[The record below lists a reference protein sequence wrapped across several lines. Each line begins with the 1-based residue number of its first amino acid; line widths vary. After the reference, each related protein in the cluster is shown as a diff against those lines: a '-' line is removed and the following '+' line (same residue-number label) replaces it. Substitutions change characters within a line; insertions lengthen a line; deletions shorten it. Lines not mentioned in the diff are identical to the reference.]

1 MGKTKN
7 ILFIMYDQLR
17 ADYLGCAGHP
27 TLKTPHIDAIAAR
40 GVRFNRAYCQA
51 PVCGPSRV
59 SFYTGRYMS
68 SHGAG
73 YNNVPFSLDQWSLG
87 DYLREVGMRSV
98 LVGKTHMAPDQAGM
112 ARLQINAA
120 SDLGVWISQSGFEP
134 FERDDGLHPGQS
146 LDPNLAYNNY
156 LRAKGYVSD
165 NPWHDFANSALGQD
179 GKVLSGW
186 QMRHARLPARVRDE
200 DSETPYM
207 TSRAID
213 FIDRAGD
220 QPWCLHL
227 SLIKP
232 HWPYVAPAPYNDMY
246 GPNQILPVNQ
256 SRQEL
261 GDPHPVVAAFQ
272 AHEGSK
278 NFRREEVRQTVIPT
292 YMGLITQIDD
302 QFGRLMAF
310 LEAQGRLDD
319 TMIVI
324 TSDHGDYLGD
334 HGLGEKDLLHEEVA
348 RIPLI
353 IYDPDPAADGRRGA
367 VDEHLAEAI
376 DLIPTFLDSQGG
388 DLHPHRLEG
397 RSLLPLLRGVT
408 GAAGKWR
415 DAAFSETDY
424 TFHPAR
430 QALGLGPEDGRA
442 YMVCTADWKYIFY
455 EGFRPQLF
463 HLAKDPGEQMD
474 LGTDP
479 AHGEQRALLHE
490 KLFHWLR
497 TRRRRTTLTHQVVE
511 QRTGNAKARGF
522 LFGVW

>member
-1 MGKTKN
+1 MGKIKN
-7 ILFIMYDQLR
+7 ILFVMYDQLR

-27 TLKTPHIDAIAAR
+27 TLQTPHMDAFAQR

-73 YNNVPFSLDQWSLG
+73 YNNVPFSLDQWTMG
-87 DYLREVGMRSV
+87 DYLRQVGMRSV
-98 LVGKTHMAPDQAGM
+98 LVGKTHMVPDRAGMERLKIDQA
-112 ARLQINAA
+112 
-120 SDLGVWISQSGFEP
+120 SELGVWVSQCGFEP
-134 FERDDGLHPGQS
+134 FERDDGLHPDQS
-146 LDPNLAYNNY
+146 VDPNLTYNNY

-165 NPWHDFANSALGQD
+165 NPWHDFANSAEGPN
-179 GKVLSGW
+179 GEILSGW
-186 QMRHARLPARVRDE
+186 QMRHARLPARVKDE

-207 TSRAID
+207 TDRAME
-213 FIDRAGD
+213 FIDQAGD
-220 QPWCLHL
+220 ESWCLHL

-232 HWPYVAPAPYNDMY
+232 HWPYVAPAPYNEMY
-246 GPNQILPVNQ
+246 SANQILPANQ
-256 SRQEL
+256 SAREMD
-261 GDPHPVVAAFQ
+261 DPHPVVGAFQ
-272 AHEGSK
+272 AHEGSE
-278 NFRREEVRQTVIPT
+278 NFRRDEVRQTVIPT
-292 YMGLITQIDD
+292 YMGLISQCDD

-319 TMIVI
+319 TMIVL

-348 RIPLI
+348 RIPMI

-367 VDEHLAEAI
+367 VDERLVEAI

-388 DLHPHRLEG
+388 DPHPHRLEG
-397 RSLLPLLRGVT
+397 RSLLPLLRGD
-408 GAAGKWR
+408 GAVENWR

-430 QALGLGPEDGRA
+430 QSLGLGPEGARA

-463 HLAKDPGEQMD
+463 HLAADPAEQND
-474 LGTDP
+474 LGADP

-497 TRRRRTTLTHQVVE
+497 NRRMRTTLTHGMVE